1 MAVAFPVSCRSIA
14 TLCVVALAVGVVCT
28 GSGSSSL
35 VVEMV

>member
-1 MAVAFPVSCRSIA
+1 MAVADLS